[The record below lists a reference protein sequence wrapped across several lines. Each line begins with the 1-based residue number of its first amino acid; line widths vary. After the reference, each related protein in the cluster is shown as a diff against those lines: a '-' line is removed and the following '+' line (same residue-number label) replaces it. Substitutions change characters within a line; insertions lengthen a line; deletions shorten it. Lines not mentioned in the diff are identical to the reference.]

1 MEHHLAQHAGDEL
14 GHVVRLPVPMH
25 DDALEILRAA
35 GARKAE
41 IVLHRDTGWNYS
53 IAMNR
58 DADNLADVQWIAERV
73 NDFAA
78 PDVINLVCRAVVCGD
93 WLSPLLAG

>member
-1 MEHHLAQHAGDEL
+1 MTPN
-14 GHVVRLPVPMH
+14 VRH
-25 DDALEILRAA
+25 EQ
-35 GARKAE
+35 K
-41 IVLHRDTGWNYS
+41 T
-53 IAMNR
+53 
-58 DADNLADVQWIAERV
+58 ADSEAAERV